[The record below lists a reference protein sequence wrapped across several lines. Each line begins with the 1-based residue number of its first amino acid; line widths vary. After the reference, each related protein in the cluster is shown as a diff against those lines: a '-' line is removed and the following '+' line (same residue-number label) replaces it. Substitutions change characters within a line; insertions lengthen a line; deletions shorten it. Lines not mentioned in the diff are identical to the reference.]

1 MRAVRWRIVIGS
13 AVLAAPMAAMAG
25 LVIADAASERAITT
39 WLAGLVGTAFI
50 TGAATLRF
58 GDHRW
63 AKRSEVTVR
72 QRGAIQEHELACA
85 RERRDERSALER
97 ELADL
102 RVDVGRLEERISSQ
116 GQQLEQLDSKLDE
129 VLREVR
135 RG

>member
-1 MRAVRWRIVIGS
+1 MRWRIAIGS

-25 LVIADAASERAITT
+25 LALVDAASERTLTT
-39 WLAGLVGTAFI
+39 WLAGVVGTAFL

-58 GDHRW
+58 GDGRW
-63 AKRSEVTVR
+63 VKRGEFATR

-85 RERRDERSALER
+85 RDRREERSALER

-102 RVDVGRLEERISSQ
+102 RVDVGRLEERIGAQ